1 MPRPAQQTA
10 YIALGSN
17 LDDRLGHLRAAAQAL
32 ADHPNIQ
39 VSGQSRI
46 YETVPVGGPAGQG
59 LFLNAVLRLET
70 SLRPRELLNLLLV
83 IEQRQ
88 GRVRDIHDGP
98 RTLDLDLLLYDAQII
113 QEPGLIVPH
122 PRLAER
128 AFVLA
133 PLAELAPDLKAPGRK
148 DSVKELLQLVDRSGV
163 LVTKLEL

>member
-1 MPRPAQQTA
+1 MPRPAQHVA
-10 YIALGSN
+10 YIALGAN
-17 LDDRLGHLRAAAQAL
+17 LDDRLGYLRAAAQAL
-32 ADHPNIQ
+32 EDHPDIQ

-70 SLRPRELLNLLLV
+70 SLRPRELLNLLLA
-83 IEQRQ
+83 IERRQ
-88 GRVRDIHDGP
+88 GRVRATHGGP
-98 RTLDLDLLLYDAQII
+98 RTLDLDLLLYNAQII

-133 PLAELAPDLKAPGRK
+133 PLAELAPDLKMPGRK
-148 DSVKELLQLVDRSGV
+148 DLVKELLQLVDRSGV
-163 LVTKLEL
+163 RVTEFEF